1 MTFFRKRK
9 KYRPDYRAIVDIA
22 ERYQDRWSPDIK
34 PEIEDL
40 YKHGEE
46 GVAFELLIVC
56 LYEDAIEPTN
66 REKQVLTELGENMK
80 FSEDDIFLWPDPPP
94 RHNHQNP
101 PSA

>member
-1 MTFFRKRK
+1 MIFFRKRK

-40 YKHGEE
+40 HKHGEE

-56 LYEDAIEPTN
+56 LYEGAIEPTN
-66 REKQVLTELGENMK
+66 EEKQVLTELGEDMK
-80 FSEDDIFLWPDPPP
+80 LSLI
-94 RHNHQNP
+94 HI
-101 PSA
+101 

>member
-9 KYRPDYRAIVDIA
+9 KYRPDYGAIVDIA
-22 ERYQDRWSPDIK
+22 ERYQDRLPSDIK
-34 PEIEDL
+34 LEIEDL

-80 FSEDDIFLWPDPPP
+80 FSEDDIFL
-94 RHNHQNP
+94 
-101 PSA
+101 